1 MAIFLDDRN
10 RLPHSV
16 EPELEALRNAGCA
29 VEPTIDNE
37 IVVEAVLQKGGEVT
51 LVQWFDDEETCD
63 VSSRPGT
70 IPEFGFRMHEADLAV
85 NKVLC
90 AASRKSAALD
100 ALDPLARLVQNR
112 QEPYDDRMS

>member
-29 VEPTIDNE
+29 VELTIDNDL
-37 IVVEAVLQKGGEVT
+37 VVEAVLPKGGEVT

-70 IPEFGFRMHEADLAV
+70 IPNSDFGCTKPTWR
-85 NKVLC
+85 
-90 AASRKSAALD
+90 
-100 ALDPLARLVQNR
+100 
-112 QEPYDDRMS
+112 